1 MKSLNRDELVRI
13 IVEANNNLNAIQKMI
28 GDGPVHKSVLND
40 IDYHKWEIKHYSRI
54 LTTKQGGKS
63 HVKTDSLRNTSS
75 DFNLDDLQG
84 H

>member
-54 LTTKQGGKS
+54 LTTK
-63 HVKTDSLRNTSS
+63 
-75 DFNLDDLQG
+75 
-84 H
+84 